1 MSKLVLEFRFLVHVW
16 RNTISFFPSICFITS
31 LIHKGDF
38 SGHFESKYNK
48 HNVFQTL
55 KLECYCFQQKCK
67 YLKTCVKCPVTSQCA
82 IKQLARASSATIVT
96 LSLRIYTRWR
106 IRFSTRVH
114 CLNFSKFFKLLQRNW
129 WSGIISWNLRAPD
142 IQKVAGTW
150 LKW

>member
-16 RNTISFFPSICFITS
+16 RNTISFFPSIYFITS
-31 LIHKGDF
+31 VTHRGDF
-38 SGHFESKYNK
+38 SGLFESKYNK

-55 KLECYCFQQKCK
+55 KLEGYCFQQKCK
-67 YLKTCVKCPVTSQCA
+67 YLKTCVKCPVTSQCV

-96 LSLRIYTRWR
+96 LSLRIYTRWW
-106 IRFSTRVH
+106 IWFQPESIVWTF
-114 CLNFSKFFKLLQRNW
+114 LSFFKLLQRNW